1 MNDVLKRV
9 AATFA
14 VGVLGTVGAGAFL
27 DVEVW
32 KSSLM
37 AGIGAVAMV
46 VEALGRAFLND
57 GKLTEDEI
65 NAVFAKYG
73 NGEDENG
80 GDE

>member
-1 MNDVLKRV
+1 MDNVVKRI
-9 AATFA
+9 AATFVA
-14 VGVLGTVGAGAFL
+14 GVLGTIGGGALVG
-27 DVEVW
+27 VEVW
-32 KSSLM
+32 KAGLM

-46 VEALGRAFLND
+46 VEALARAFLND

-73 NGEDENG
+73 NDEENG